1 MRSDSHEATSGRK
14 HGHGEGSGPRGPH
27 RDHVDEAA
35 GGADSSPLET
45 EPSCS
50 LHESA
55 QAAGRCS
62 QGPDPQIPGS
72 PASQRSDVNAH
83 DQAKASSRRGYG

>member
-1 MRSDSHEATSGRK
+1 MPSDSHEATSGRK

-55 QAAGRCS
+55 RAPGRRG
-62 QGPDPQIPGS
+62 QGADPQLPE
-72 PASQRSDVNAH
+72 PPKRH
-83 DQAKASSRRGYG
+83 